1 MVDDLKFAHFTVTD
15 PAGKRFPVHA
25 KVSRGSFGEAGF
37 GTDNRLAW
45 IDSWTLKLNDDGSFD
60 LAAEETD
67 AAGQLH
73 LVPQKPP
80 VIHGRDGISQKAKG
94 DGHAS
99 HYYSITRLATTGR
112 LRAGD
117 ENFTVTGESWF
128 DHEWATNQL
137 AAGQAGWNW
146 VSAQFDDQSELMLY
160 QMRLTNGGI
169 DPVSSGT
176 FVRAD
181 GSSTP
186 LTSADFQMTP
196 ETFWQSERTK
206 ANYPIGWRIAVA
218 KEKLE
223 CTLHPVMPNQEL
235 VLDPLIYWEGAFDL
249 EGRHVGKP
257 IRGHGYL
264 ELTGYAAPLQ
274 ELNR

>member
-1 MVDDLKFAHFTVTD
+1 MPRLD
-15 PAGKRFPVHA
+15 RFLES
-25 KVSRGSFGEAGF
+25 K
-37 GTDNRLAW
+37 TN
-45 IDSWTLKLNDDGSFD
+45 NDGYFD
-60 LAAEETD
+60 LAAEEPD
-67 AAGQLH
+67 AAGQLQ

-176 FVRAD
+176 FVRAA

-186 LTSADFQMTP
+186 LTVGISNDARTI
-196 ETFWQSERTK
+196 WQKRE
-206 ANYPIGWRIAVA
+206 N
-218 KEKLE
+218 
-223 CTLHPVMPNQEL
+223 
-235 VLDPLIYWEGAFDL
+235 EGQLPD
-249 EGRHVGKP
+249 
-257 IRGHGYL
+257 
-264 ELTGYAAPLQ
+264 
-274 ELNR
+274 